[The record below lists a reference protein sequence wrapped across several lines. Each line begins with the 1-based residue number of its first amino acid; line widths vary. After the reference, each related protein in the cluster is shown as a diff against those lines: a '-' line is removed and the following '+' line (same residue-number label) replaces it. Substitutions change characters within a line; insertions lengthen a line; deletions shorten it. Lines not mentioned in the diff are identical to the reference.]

1 MILVHCSVLLLLPL
15 CGQHQQIDNTAI
27 FRLEVSRGT
36 DPYLHSTGQDCYGV
50 SRQDFWG
57 FPGVSCSEFGHVMA
71 ASGQPFPVSTQTSGV
86 ILSSQGVASSF
97 GQPVYSQP
105 QSAQMTS
112 MQHQQ
117 SYPGPSP
124 SSTSVQVQMMSPTKS
139 RDLVSVCRLGQ
150 ETNQELVNK
159 LLDVF
164 KQFKTMQ
171 LPNGTNNTQYHC
183 ILLLYLYFSHLT

>member
-1 MILVHCSVLLLLPL
+1 
-15 CGQHQQIDNTAI
+15 
-27 FRLEVSRGT
+27 
-36 DPYLHSTGQDCYGV
+36 
-50 SRQDFWG
+50 
-57 FPGVSCSEFGHVMA
+57 MA

-171 LPNGTNNTQYHC
+171 LPNGTNNTQYHERRMK
-183 ILLLYLYFSHLT
+183 IEESLRQLNFIFRRLRAIYDRVSETIVDPNENPEEV